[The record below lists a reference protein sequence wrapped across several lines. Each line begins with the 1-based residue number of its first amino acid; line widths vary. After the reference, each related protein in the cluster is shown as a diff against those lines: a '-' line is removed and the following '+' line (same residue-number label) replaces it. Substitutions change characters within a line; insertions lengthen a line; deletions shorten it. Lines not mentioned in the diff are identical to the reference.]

1 MKHLQA
7 IFSSLFLGTTL
18 TFPALGQITSDG
30 TTNTTIT
37 PTDNGFQID
46 DGDVAGGNLFHSFR
60 DFSVPTGREA
70 FFNNATDIVN
80 IFSRVTGGNIS
91 SIDGLIRANGSAN
104 LFLINP
110 AGIMFRSNASLQL
123 GGSFYSSTADSIIF
137 PDGEFSAT
145 NLDNPPLITI
155 NAPIGLGNVRDNGG
169 DIVGQS
175 VDLTVEEGQ
184 NITFK
189 GNNISFEDFAI
200 NAPGG
205 DVTFEANKD
214 INLSN
219 GFITTSP
226 FDSVVESQNITF
238 KGNNI
243 LFENFTLETT
253 AGDITLEANKD
264 INLSN
269 GFITTSPF
277 DSIEATEAGDIVIR
291 SGSAIQLF
299 NTTIDPADFNPNGQ
313 TGNITI
319 QALNGGNINLI
330 SDDFL
335 SIIFTDS
342 FGEIPGRQTGGNLH
356 IIGGEINIDGYQL
369 NGSVRGASNGGNISI
384 IGDSVAIQN
393 ETIITTETFSNGN
406 AGNINIIAT
415 DNFSLIDSHITSST
429 NGRGNA
435 GDISITAKKLLF
447 SNARITAGI
456 NREAFSDE
464 FGFDVFEV
472 DSELFLFDESGN
484 LLAENDDS
492 DPAIGAAGST
502 SNLNSFIQYT
512 FSEDGTYIIGV
523 GAFESFAGEE
533 GIVGNTIPQGEDY
546 TLQVSIQNHPFQ
558 SDNNGLVNQNDSNN
572 SLQSAQNIDNDF
584 TLTFDP
590 NIQDSNNIP
599 HVSISATGDGTFD
612 YYSFEA
618 TQGSTGI
625 FDIDQ
630 ISTNTLDIDQISTN
644 TLDNINLQAGTIN
657 ITATGGNV
665 EITNSNIS
673 TSTIGGG
680 NGGNININSPNSII
694 LRENTQISTQAFNN
708 SNGGNIKI
716 NADFVVAFPNQNN
729 DIIARAR
736 GGTGGNIIINAV
748 DILGLEIRDSQNNN
762 NTNDIDNISEVD
774 PQLNGILEIN
784 TTNVDIRSQVKESP
798 ENFVEQ
804 ETVTQVCSVDAEEE
818 NSSFI
823 IKGKGGVPSAPTAP
837 LSADLLLVE
846 REPITPNNAQLTN
859 VETISKIPS
868 HIKPLKTS
876 QGDIYPARGIIK
888 TEDGRVILTAYP
900 TDSRVA
906 RTSNSVSCHGN

>member
-91 SIDGLIRANGSAN
+91 SIDGSIRANGSAN

-110 AGIMFRSNASLQL
+110 AGIMFGSNASLQL
-123 GGSFYSSTADSIIF
+123 GGSFYGSTADSIIF

-175 VDLTVEEGQ
+175 LRLEVQEGQ

-189 GNNISFEDFAI
+189 GNNILFDNFTI
-200 NAPGG
+200 NTSGG

-219 GFITTSP
+219 GLIDTNQFN
-226 FDSVVESQNITF
+226 DSD
-238 KGNNI
+238 
-243 LFENFTLETT
+243 
-253 AGDITLEANKD
+253 AGDV
-264 INLSN
+264 
-269 GFITTSPF
+269 
-277 DSIEATEAGDIVIR
+277 VIS
-291 SGSAIQLF
+291 SGSEIQLF

-319 QALNGGNINLI
+319 EALNGGNINLI
-330 SDDFL
+330 SDDGF
-335 SIIFTDS
+335 STIFIDS
-342 FGEIPGRQTGGNLH
+342 FGEIPGTKTGGNLN
-356 IIGGEINIDGYQL
+356 IIGGEIKIDGYRL
-369 NGSVRGASNGGNISI
+369 NASVNGARNGGNISI
-384 IGDSVAIQN
+384 IGDSVTIQN
-393 ETIITTETFSNGN
+393 RARITTATISNGN
-406 AGNINIIAT
+406 AGDVNITADSVNIQEFSAIFSNTSGEGNAGDISIIAT
-415 DNFSLIDSHITSST
+415 DNFSLIDSDIISNT
-429 NGRGNA
+429 NGQGNA
-435 GDISITAKKLLF
+435 GNINITARQLLF
-447 SNARITAGI
+447 INATINAGI
-456 NREAFSDE
+456 DEDFS
-464 FGFDVFEV
+464 FDFSGI

-492 DPAIGAAGST
+492 DPASGAGGST
-502 SNLNSFIQYT
+502 SVLDSFIQYT

-523 GAFESFAGEE
+523 GAFDSFAGEE
-533 GIVGNTIPQGEDY
+533 GIVGDTIPQGLDY
-546 TLQVSIQNHPFQ
+546 TLQVSVQNHPVQ
-558 SDNNGLVNQNDSNN
+558 PDNNGLVNQNNSNN
-572 SLQSAQNIDNDF
+572 SLESAQNIDNDF

-630 ISTNTLDIDQISTN
+630 IANN
-644 TLDNINLQAGTIN
+644 LDNINLQAGTIN

-665 EITNSNIS
+665 EVTNSSIS
-673 TSTIGGG
+673 TSTIGRG
-680 NGGNININSPNSII
+680 NGGNININSPKSII
-694 LRENTQISTQAFNN
+694 LRENSQISTQAFNN
-708 SNGGNIKI
+708 SNGGNINI
-716 NADFVVAFPNQNN
+716 NADFIVAFPNQNN
-729 DIIARAR
+729 DIIARAE

-748 DILGLEIRDSQNNN
+748 DILGLEIRDSKNSN

-846 REPITPNNAQLTN
+846 GETITPNNAQLTN

-900 TDSRVA
+900 TDSSVA